1 MKSLHLP
8 LFWHHVHHRCVVSTM
23 LCCEALGV
31 EPGHF
36 LLVTADEQTAGRGQ
50 RGTVWESAAGENL
63 TFSVAWRNVGVAARD
78 QFLIS
83 EAVALSVAET
93 VAELLKGTAC
103 TEAVSVKWPNDVY
116 VGERKICGMLIEH
129 SLSGPHI
136 DATMAGIGLNVNQRH
151 FCGDAPNP
159 VSLCQLAGQT
169 FSLTAVMERIVRHL
183 HAGLAMLQE
192 GRYDEMEERFAARLF
207 RREGW
212 HPYRDAEGEFTGR
225 FAGIARNGM
234 LTLEKSSGEHRTYAF
249 KEVAC
254 IIPPMPQLG

>member
-1 MKSLHLP
+1 MKSLLLP
-8 LFWHHVHHRCVVSTM
+8 PFWHHIHHRRVVSTM
-23 LCCEALGV
+23 QCCDALTV

-36 LLVTADEQTAGRGQ
+36 LLVTAGEQTAGRGQ

-183 HAGLAMLQE
+183 C
-192 GRYDEMEERFAARLF
+192 
-207 RREGW
+207 
-212 HPYRDAEGEFTGR
+212 
-225 FAGIARNGM
+225 
-234 LTLEKSSGEHRTYAF
+234 SG
-249 KEVAC
+249 
-254 IIPPMPQLG
+254 P